1 MVFAAELTCFPLQ
14 TKHFK
19 EVCLCQHHF
28 LGKISRPW
36 VEFLIKKRKEN
47 NEQAS
52 LRLEQPTLHL
62 WRESSPSQA
71 LLLAG
76 HI

>member
-1 MVFAAELTCFPLQ
+1 MVFAAELTCLPLQ

-19 EVCLCQHHF
+19 EVCSCQHRF

-47 NEQAS
+47 NEQK
-52 LRLEQPTLHL
+52 
-62 WRESSPSQA
+62 QA
-71 LLLAG
+71 CA
-76 HI
+76 